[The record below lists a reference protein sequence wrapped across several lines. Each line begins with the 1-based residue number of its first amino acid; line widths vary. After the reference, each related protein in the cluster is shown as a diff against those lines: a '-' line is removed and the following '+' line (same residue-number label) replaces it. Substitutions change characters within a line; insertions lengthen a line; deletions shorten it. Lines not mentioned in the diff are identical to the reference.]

1 MQQLSTLDTQH
12 LSASLPAGTV
22 SQPANRASPARVRTI
37 DAAAH
42 VGQRIRLAGWVHR
55 LRQIGAINFLVLRD
69 GFGLFQAVLSGE
81 ALAPLAGYGEGSVVE
96 LVGVAVAEP
105 QAPGGVELHDVTLT
119 VISGVSV
126 QPPFEIN
133 KKDVKAGLATF
144 LDHAV
149 VGLRH
154 PNKRAIFRLSAAVM
168 AGFRATLTAQGFTEV
183 QTPKLVASAT
193 ESGAN
198 VFKVDYFGRPAYL
211 AQSPQFY
218 KQTMVGIFERVFEV
232 GPVFRAE
239 PHDTTRHINEYVSLD
254 VEFGFIQD
262 HFDVMALL
270 GTVLR
275 GILAQLEASCAAE
288 LAQLKVRWPMFAD
301 AVDRPIAQGGFVA
314 GIPWVYFPT
323 AQELIFQATGEDC
336 RGEPDLAPAH
346 ERWLGQWALQQFG
359 SDFLFVTGYPMGKR
373 PFYTHPNPADPS
385 FSNSFDLLFR
395 GAELVTG
402 GQRRHRYDDY
412 LAALAAHG
420 VSDLGPFE
428 AYLEVFKYGM
438 PPHGGFAIGQ
448 ERFLMQLLELDN
460 IRLATLFP
468 RDLNRLTP

>member
-1 MQQLSTLDTQH
+1 MQHTYTLSTQRPQ
-12 LSASLPAGTV
+12 AGLPAGAV
-22 SQPANRASPARVRTI
+22 SQPANDPIPARVRTI

-42 VGQRIRLAGWVHR
+42 VGQHIRLAGWVHR

-69 GFGLFQAVLSGE
+69 GYGLFQAVLSSE
-81 ALAPLAGYGEGSVVE
+81 ALAPLAGCVEGSVVE
-96 LVGVAVAEP
+96 LVGMAVAEP

-119 VISGVSV
+119 VLNGVRQ

-133 KKDVKAGLATF
+133 KKEVKAGLATF

-154 PNKRAIFRLSAAVM
+154 PNKQALFRLSAAVM
-168 AGFRATLTAQGFTEV
+168 AGFRATLAAQGFTEV

-254 VEFGFIQD
+254 VEFGFIHD

-275 GILAQLEASCAAE
+275 GILAQLETTCAAE
-288 LAQLKVRWPMFAD
+288 LALLKVRWPVFSS
-301 AVDRPIAQGGFVA
+301 AVDGSIAQGGFVA
-314 GIPWVYFPT
+314 GIPWIYFPA
-323 AQELIFQATGEDC
+323 AQALIFQATGEDC

-346 ERWLGQWALQQFG
+346 ERWLGQWAHKQFG

-373 PFYTHPNPADPS
+373 PFYTHPSPADPA

-395 GAELVTG
+395 GTELVTG
-402 GQRRHRYDDY
+402 GQRLHRYDDY

-420 VSDLGPFE
+420 VSDLEPFQ

-438 PPHGGFAIGQ
+438 PPHGGFAIGL

-468 RDLNRLTP
+468 RDLNRLAP